1 MSRVDRLKEFWR
13 RYRQNRAAVLGLGI
27 FIFFLMVAASAP
39 YIAPYGA
46 YDINLGDN
54 VLPPSADHL
63 FGTDLFGRDV
73 LSRLIWGTRSSLFIG
88 FISTIISQLIGVP
101 LGAIAGYYGGNV
113 DSAIMRVVDAMRV
126 IPRFFLIVLI
136 VSVFGSSMFN
146 VMIVIGFTSWPGTA
160 RMMRAQFLA
169 MKERMFVEAA
179 RSIGAGSR
187 HIIFSEIL
195 PNVIYTSIVSSS
207 MRVASAIMTEASLS
221 FLGLGDPAHV
231 SWGWMLNDGRKTFRV
246 AWWASLFPGLLILL
260 VTLSFNLIGDGLND
274 ALNPYLKEK

>member
-1 MSRVDRLKEFWR
+1 MIKTDQLKEFWR

-27 FIFFLMVAASAP
+27 FIFFLMVAAAAP

-46 YDINLGDN
+46 YDINLKDT
-54 VLPPSADHL
+54 VMPPNMDHL

-101 LGAIAGYYGGNV
+101 LGV
-113 DSAIMRVVDAMRV
+113 
-126 IPRFFLIVLI
+126 
-136 VSVFGSSMFN
+136 
-146 VMIVIGFTSWPGTA
+146 
-160 RMMRAQFLA
+160 MRAQFLA

-187 HIIFSEIL
+187 HIIFNEIL

-231 SWGWMLNDGRKTFRV
+231 SWGWMLNDGRKTFRI
-246 AWWASLFPGLLILL
+246 AWWASLFPGILILL